1 MRKKKNKGKE
11 LYLKSTMSDLFSCLD
26 EKEQEQ
32 LENVIIVEN
41 YKKNQ
46 TIYNEG
52 DQPDTLFCMLSGKAK
67 VYKRGVGGRNQTIRL
82 IKPVEYFGYRPYLT
96 GQTFISGASTLENST
111 IAKISLPFF
120 ESLIMSNNKV
130 AWFFIKQLA
139 HALGRADERTVS
151 LTQKHINGRLAEAL
165 IFLKESY
172 GVEEDGCTL
181 SIYMSREDL
190 ANLSNMTTSN
200 AIRTLSAFSNDK
212 LIAIDGRKIKI
223 INEKE
228 LERISKLG

>member
-1 MRKKKNKGKE
+1 MPRKKDKRKE
-11 LYLKSTMSDLFSCLD
+11 LYLNETMSELFSCLN
-26 EKEQEQ
+26 EEEQKQ
-32 LENVIIVEN
+32 LERSIVVEN
-41 YKKNQ
+41 YKKGQ
-46 TIYNEG
+46 VIYNEG
-52 DQPDTLFCMLSGKAK
+52 DQPDTLFCLLSGKAK
-67 VYKRGVGGRNQTIRL
+67 VFKRGVGGRNQTIRL

-96 GQTFISGASTLENST
+96 GQKFISGASTLENSVV
-111 IAKISLPFF
+111 AKISLPHF
-120 ESLIMSNNKV
+120 EQLILSNNKV

-139 HALGRADERTVS
+139 HALGRADELTVS

-200 AIRTLSAFSNDK
+200 AIRTLSAFSADK

-228 LERISKLG
+228 LERISKFG

>member
-1 MRKKKNKGKE
+1 MRKKKDKKKE
-11 LYLKSTMSDLFSCLD
+11 LYLRNTMSDLFSCLE

-32 LENVIIVEN
+32 LESAIAVETL
-41 YKKNQ
+41 KKGQ
-46 TIYNEG
+46 IIYNEG
-52 DQPDTLFCMLSGKAK
+52 DQPDVLFCLLAGKAK
-67 VYKRGVGGRNQTIRL
+67 VFKRGVGGRNQTIRL
-82 IKPVEYFGYRPYLT
+82 IKPVEYFGYRPFLT
-96 GQTFISGASTLENST
+96 GQRFISGASTLENS
-111 IAKISLPFF
+111 ILAKLSLPYF
-120 ESLIMSNNKV
+120 EQLILSNNKV
-130 AWFFIKQLA
+130 AWFFIQQLA
-139 HALGRADERTVS
+139 MALGRADERTVS

-200 AIRTLSAFSNDK
+200 AIRTLSAFSADK

-228 LERISKLG
+228 LERISKFG

>member
-1 MRKKKNKGKE
+1 
-11 LYLKSTMSDLFSCLD
+11 MSDLFSCLE

-46 TIYNEG
+46 AIYNEG
-52 DQPDTLFCMLSGKAK
+52 DHPDTLFCMLSGKAK

-96 GQTFISGASTLENST
+96 GQTFISGASTLENSI

>member
-1 MRKKKNKGKE
+1 MRKKKDKKKE
-11 LYLKSTMSDLFSCLD
+11 IYLRSTMSDLFSCL
-26 EKEQEQ
+26 EEEEQEQ
-32 LENVIIVEN
+32 LENAIIVETL
-41 YKKNQ
+41 KKGQ
-46 TIYNEG
+46 MIYHEG
-52 DQPDTLFCMLSGKAK
+52 DQPDVLFCLLAGKAK
-67 VYKRGVGGRNQTIRL
+67 VFKRGVGGRNQTIRL
-82 IKPVEYFGYRPYLT
+82 IKPVEFFGYRPFLT
-96 GQTFISGASTLENST
+96 GQRFISGASTLENSVV
-111 IAKISLPFF
+111 AKLSLPNFKQ
-120 ESLIMSNNKV
+120 LILSNNKV
-130 AWFFIKQLA
+130 AWFFIQQLA
-139 HALGRADERTVS
+139 MALGRADERTVS

-200 AIRTLSAFSNDK
+200 AIRTLSAFSADK